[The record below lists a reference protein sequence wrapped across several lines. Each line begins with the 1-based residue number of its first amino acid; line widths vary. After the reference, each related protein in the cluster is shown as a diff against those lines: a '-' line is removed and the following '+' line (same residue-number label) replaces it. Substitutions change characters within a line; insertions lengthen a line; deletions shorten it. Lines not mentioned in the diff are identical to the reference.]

1 MIKDLYFTPGTIEKK
16 STQMMENLS
25 RLGLIHTKKNIDF
38 SKTALLVLDM
48 QNYFLKKES
57 HAFIPSA
64 PAIITGIKKLI
75 DIFTNQKLQIIYTR
89 HINMQETAGG
99 MGFWWKEL
107 IDKNSPMSLIIKEI
121 NLKIGEVI
129 LKERYDAFWN
139 TQLDELLNK
148 KNIQQVIITGV
159 MTHLCCET
167 TARSAFMRDYQV
179 LFAVDGTATYLED
192 MHVASLLNLSHGF
205 AIPTLISEIIADSKC
220 QI

>member
-89 HINMQETAGG
+89 HINMQETARG